1 MEMKVLLII
10 VLYYS
15 YLKRMFITDTS
26 ILNSG
31 TLFGKAGT
39 IIAAINFEMQ
49 DFDVD
54 FINLKLEGLNGQLPN
69 LDLHNLVVKLSHKQS
84 IPTGYKMKSVERRG
98 TKMQDNLMNLLSM
111 MWTQSSGV
119 SLKKGLT
126 QEDHMIN
133 TIHVLDTKW

>member
-1 MEMKVLLII
+1 MEMKVIFMIEGLQ
-10 VLYYS
+10 LYQKKS
-15 YLKRMFITDTS
+15 ITDTS

-31 TLFGKAGT
+31 TLYGKAGT

-49 DFDVD
+49 DFDID

-84 IPTGYKMKSVERRG
+84 IPTGYKMKSVERRR
-98 TKMQDNLMNLLSM
+98 TKMQDNLLNLLSM

-119 SLKKGLT
+119 SLREWLSIKVNRIT
-126 QEDHMIN
+126 EYN
-133 TIHVLDTKW
+133 F